1 MAKDEFSEEK
11 IKEILNNGKNLVQ
24 VSGAS
29 IIQTKKKVD
38 KIEQDVIALHKK
50 MILLL

>member
-1 MAKDEFSEEK
+1 MPKEDFSDEK
-11 IKEILNNGKNLVQ
+11 IREILNNGKNLVQ

-29 IIQTKKKVD
+29 IIQTKKKID
-38 KIEQDVIALHKK
+38 KIEKEVIDLHKK